1 MAYNNRGGYGNRQG
15 GGYQNNR
22 GGGRSGGGGYNR
34 GGNGGGRGGNRGGED
49 FKYVRSSFFSK
60 HLIFE
65 AEKQG
70 DAPAPRE
77 EAPLQPGVTEEIT
90 LTLSPQKTE
99 QLMEKLQN
107 AINDQA
113 GDGGVRIT
121 MYAQH
126 KINQQD
132 NSEFDGASLLVVAK
146 FPPKNQN
153 GYGGQRGGNGR
164 RDYPDRDA
172 NSGTRGSGQ
181 NTSGRSTGGT
191 TGDRGGHT
199 QNAQNGASHSD
210 GNYTENNGW

>member
-22 GGGRSGGGGYNR
+22 GGGRSGGFNR
-34 GGNGGGRGGNRGGED
+34 GGGNRGGSRGGDD

-65 AEKQG
+65 AEKPADG
-70 DAPAPRE
+70 PAPRE
-77 EAPLQPGVTEEIT
+77 EKTLEPGVTEEIT

-99 QLMEKLQN
+99 QLMKKLQD

-113 GDGGVRIT
+113 GDGGVRMT
-121 MYAQH
+121 MYCQH

-132 NSEFDGASLLVVAK
+132 NSEFDGASILVVAK

-153 GYGGQRGGNGR
+153 GYGGQKGGNGR
-164 RDYPDRDA
+164 RDYPDRA
-172 NSGTRGSGQ
+172 NSGTGQSGQQSRGSQ
-181 NTSGRSTGGT
+181 TQDSQ
-191 TGDRGGHT
+191 RGGYT
-199 QNAQNGASHSD
+199 QNATNSASHSD
-210 GNYTENNGW
+210 NNYTENNGW